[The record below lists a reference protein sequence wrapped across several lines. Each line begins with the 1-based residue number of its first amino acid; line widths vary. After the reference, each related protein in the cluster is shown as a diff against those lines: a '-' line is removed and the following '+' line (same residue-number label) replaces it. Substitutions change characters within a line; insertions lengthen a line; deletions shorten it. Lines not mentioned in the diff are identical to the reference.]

1 MLAASKRGAIE
12 TFDAA
17 AVAEKKSGDVSIE
30 QLGKSAKLPWEV
42 DGRKWHTQDRI
53 AHTGKPCRWDGQA
66 LQLIIDLLEKEKGLA
81 PTNWNDRATIEV
93 RAESGLGWFLHARSG
108 GEWLLALC
116 FRVKKGEFNTESL
129 DASLGLKP
137 LDDMNDVEAYGR
149 EPRVKARDLKTAWQE
164 VTIKVLKKSEIDT
177 PEFRQFLKQALKSYM
192 SLSKAEAANPED
204 LMPWKVLGRKWHLM
218 KKGVPATGRGVW
230 DIKIVEQLLPVLE
243 SRFEK
248 CDVEYGIRS
257 KINWTRSKGG
267 KPVAEL
273 HTKRSDGVD
282 LILYFPT
289 GKVTIGAIAAIGE
302 SQDIQPIRDG
312 QDAVRIRFTKPEQ
325 LGTAALVSLIIKCS
339 NPSSS
344 QGSTD

>member
-1 MLAASKRGAIE
+1 
-12 TFDAA
+12 
-17 AVAEKKSGDVSIE
+17 V
-30 QLGKSAKLPWEV
+30 
-42 DGRKWHTQDRI
+42 
-53 AHTGKPCRWDGQA
+53 
-66 LQLIIDLLEKEKGLA
+66 IDLIEKEKGLA

-93 RAESGLGWFLHARSG
+93 RADKGLGWFLHARSG

-116 FRVKKGEFNTESL
+116 FRVKKGEFNTETL

-137 LDDMNDVEAYGR
+137 LDEMNDVEAYGR

-164 VTIKVLKKSEIDT
+164 VTIKVWQKSEIDT

-192 SLSKAEAANPED
+192 SLSKAESANPDD

-230 DIKIVEQLLPVLE
+230 DIKIVERLLPVLE
-243 SRFEK
+243 SHFEK
-248 CDVEYGIRS
+248 CDVDYGIRS
-257 KINWTRSKGG
+257 KINWTRLKGG

-282 LILYFPT
+282 LILYLPT

-302 SQDIQPIRDG
+302 SQDIQPTRDG
-312 QDAVRIRFTKPEQ
+312 QDAVRIRFTKPDQ
-325 LGTAALVSLIIKCS
+325 LGNTALISLIIE
-339 NPSSS
+339 SSIP
-344 QGSTD
+344 